1 MIDWPDVDSITG
13 ISDHQREQIS
23 FAMRGNIGLFSGGP
37 GTGKTHTIGRLLKA
51 IQQTSK
57 HLYSVRVLAP
67 TGKAAQRM
75 TESLND
81 AELSIHATTIHV
93 GLVPSRGGHDGK
105 GWGFFHCESNP
116 IEADLIIIDESSMI
130 DISLMS
136 SLLSAIKPGCKL
148 LLVGDP
154 FQLAPVG
161 RGCPFS
167 DMIKAGMPHGHLTE
181 THRFAGRIATVC
193 EQINAGERWSPS
205 KTIDLDSDYPEN
217 MRHVESTDVMKSIE
231 DLLVRLKSRGFDPMR
246 DVQVICATNDTRE
259 RFNERLQLLLN
270 PTGEIVEGCK
280 FRTGDKVICL
290 RNQFATNYQDPD
302 DDDDDYTEGQSYVAN
317 GEIGTVRKTSKSFI
331 VVEFTSSVV
340 RFSKAAWNDISLA
353 YCITGWK
360 AQGSQWPVVITCTED
375 NRGSD
380 LICDRSFWYTS
391 ISRAKTL
398 SITVGKRCVI
408 DRQCSRVSVQNRKTF
423 LREKIISLLNMPE
436 IDSALI
442 AEREQ
447 EPWLEFADV

>member
-13 ISDHQREQIS
+13 ISDHQREQIAS
-23 FAMRGNIGLFSGGP
+23 VMRGNIGLFSGGP

-51 IQQTSK
+51 IHQGSK
-57 HLYSVRVLAP
+57 HLYPVRVLAP

-81 AELSIHATTIHV
+81 AELSTHATTIHV

-116 IEADLIIIDESSMI
+116 IAADLIIIDESSML
-130 DISLMS
+130 DISLMA
-136 SLLSAIKPGCKL
+136 SLLSAIKKGCKL

-161 RGCPFS
+161 RGCPFF
-167 DMIKAGMPHGHLTE
+167 DMIRAGMPHGHLTE

-193 EQINAGERWSPS
+193 SQINAGERWSPS
-205 KTIDLDSDYPEN
+205 KTIDLNSDYPEN
-217 MRHVESTDVMKSIE
+217 MKHVESSDAMKSIE

-246 DVQVICATNDTRE
+246 DIQVICATNDTRE
-259 RFNERLQLLLN
+259 KFNKRLQQLLN
-270 PTGEIVEGCK
+270 PMGERVQGCDCK
-280 FRTGDKVICL
+280 VGDKVICL
-290 RNQFATNYQDPD
+290 RNQYVSNDFDPENESRPD
-302 DDDDDYTEGQSYVAN
+302 GQSYIAN
-317 GEIGTVRKTSKSFI
+317 GEIGTVTRVHKAYI
-331 VVEFTSSVV
+331 AVEFLNSCV

-375 NRGSD
+375 NRGAD

-423 LREKIISLLNMPE
+423 LREKIISLMNIPE